1 MESPLAPAPKPL
13 VLPSLLPPPQ
23 PLAQRVVV
31 VPPHPSRPLYVP
43 AHGRLLTE
51 GSGSNLLVSIYEML
65 AFVSIQIL
73 ILMPG
78 RVWRK
83 VLVLPVVHLL

>member
-1 MESPLAPAPKPL
+1 
-13 VLPSLLPPPQ
+13 
-23 PLAQRVVV
+23 
-31 VPPHPSRPLYVP
+31 
-43 AHGRLLTE
+43 
-51 GSGSNLLVSIYEML
+51 ML